1 MGIKKR
7 LGIMAMAAVTVSSAM
22 AQQPVDYVNPIIG
35 TMVWGIPFPVL
46 AHLSDGYS

>member
-22 AQQPVDYVNPIIG
+22 AQQPVDYVNPIIDRKS
-35 TMVWGIPFPVL
+35 TRLNSSHIL
-46 AHLSDGYS
+46 